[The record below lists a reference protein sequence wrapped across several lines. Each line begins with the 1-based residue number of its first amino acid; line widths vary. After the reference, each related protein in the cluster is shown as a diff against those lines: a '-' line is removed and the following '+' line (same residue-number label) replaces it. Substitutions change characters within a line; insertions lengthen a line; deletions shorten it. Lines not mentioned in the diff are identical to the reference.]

1 MSSLEF
7 RLRKIDETRKYLIE
21 EINHN
26 DFMSERYNKTCKC
39 LNYIEN
45 LLIVASTLSDSAS
58 ISAFASLVVIPVSI
72 TSSLVG
78 IEICTITAGVK
89 KHKSVKMKNKKEYDK
104 IVLLRKDKLNI
115 NEVPISEPLIASY
128 ISQKEIVSVNNV
140 LRQQNEMEVEI
151 KNSET
156 PVEYTT

>member
-1 MSSLEF
+1 MCVFHWNWKPLLDYTNLLSSNDYKTNDKIINKHLRTNMSSLEF

-78 IEICTITAGVK
+78 IEFVQSLQEL
-89 KHKSVKMKNKKEYDK
+89 KS
-104 IVLLRKDKLNI
+104 I
-115 NEVPISEPLIASY
+115 NQLKWKTRRS
-128 ISQKEIVSVNNV
+128 
-140 LRQQNEMEVEI
+140 MI
-151 KNSET
+151 K
-156 PVEYTT
+156 